1 MAVLAKWVKLQDP
14 SEPEVRMSV
23 KAVAK
28 TDGALEGLWEV
39 SEIIAEADGKVKP
52 DETQALVEIRKVIGA
67 LAAS

>member
-1 MAVLAKWVKLQDP
+1 
-14 SEPEVRMSV
+14 MSV